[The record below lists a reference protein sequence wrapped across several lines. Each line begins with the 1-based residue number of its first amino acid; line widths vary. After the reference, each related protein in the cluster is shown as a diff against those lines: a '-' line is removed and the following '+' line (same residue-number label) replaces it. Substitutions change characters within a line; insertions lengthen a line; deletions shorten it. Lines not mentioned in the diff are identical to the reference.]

1 MRKKNKMEILKKMD
15 QKPEVKSA
23 VVIKTAIFSFNCPI
37 CGTTVPKGTN
47 YQEDQ
52 GFKMCIKCG

>member
-1 MRKKNKMEILKKMD
+1 MEILKKMD